1 MRIEKVASK
10 RGQRVLA
17 HFAEREQLKATEGG
31 LIENYFQEGTG
42 IKKDTQEQKEK
53 HSLITLL

>member
-1 MRIEKVASK
+1 MEKVASK

-31 LIENYFQEGTG
+31 LIVVPAAQFYYGY
-42 IKKDTQEQKEK
+42 
-53 HSLITLL
+53 